1 MAHILLIDDHPDIL
15 RLLEMC
21 LRGPGV
27 TISKARN
34 GLDGL
39 AMIRSE
45 KPDLVILDVSMPEL
59 DGYRVLHRVRADP
72 DTANVIVILLT
83 VKDSHEDMTVG
94 LDLGADYYLTKPFH
108 PKDVHLLVKRALAAR
123 TIGDRSAEGVREVM
137 PSEGEPPDSEDP
149 AAPPN

>member
-1 MAHILLIDDHPDIL
+1 MPHILLIDDHPDIL

-21 LRGPGV
+21 VRGQGI

-34 GLDGL
+34 GADGL

-45 KPDLVILDVSMPEL
+45 KPDLVILDILMPEL
-59 DGYRVLHRVRADP
+59 DGYRVLHRVREDP
-72 DTANVIVILLT
+72 DTADVIIILLT
-83 VKDSHEDMTVG
+83 VRDSHEEMTVG

-108 PKDVHLLVKRALAAR
+108 PKDVQLLVRRALAAR
-123 TIGDRSAEGVREVM
+123 TTDDQPEPVDPAVTL
-137 PSEGEPPDSEDP
+137 SEAGQPDSQDR